1 MYSAPDA
8 LSAVQWPLA
17 SLLLASILARTDAD
31 LAPGLVVE
39 LRVSA
44 TRDAVPG
51 LAVIEYELIDQ
62 TGAAVGGGRL

>member
-1 MYSAPDA
+1 MHASPDA

-17 SLLLASILARTDAD
+17 SLLLASILARTDED
-31 LAPGLVVE
+31 LHPGLVVE

-44 TRDAVPG
+44 TRHTVPG
-51 LAVIEYELIDQ
+51 LAVIEFELIDA